1 MRKVLL
7 LFVLMASL
15 SCSSPASPWGRSKEC
30 IIEPADSVVMMLG
43 DSVSNVI
50 FRASDVNLYSVVEK
64 EDTTMLTTEFVFK
77 SIRQVLIEKTDSVVC
92 TIDSLICDSI
102 TFSKPEKLSK
112 GYKSIIQFLLSDDRM
127 YMKGNNYPSAPFI
140 PEYMMQFSTKEHS
153 VQLLISLSGGFFKVY
168 YECAYVKTIKYLHEH
183 EMLYFLSLVSD
194 EESLKELLKLQ
205 MFN

>member
-1 MRKVLL
+1 MRKVLF

-15 SCSSPASPWGRSKEC
+15 SCSSSASPWGRNKEC
-30 IIEPADSVVMMLG
+30 IIEPADSVVMMFG
-43 DSVSNVI
+43 DSVSHVI

-127 YMKGNNYPSAPFI
+127 YMKGNNYPSA
-140 PEYMMQFSTKEHS
+140 HS
-153 VQLLISLSGGFFKVY
+153 GIY
-168 YECAYVKTIKYLHEH
+168 DAI
-183 EMLYFLSLVSD
+183 
-194 EESLKELLKLQ
+194 
-205 MFN
+205 FN